1 MLEGIFSMDNYIPF
15 LKLKGSEIS
24 AIRDLDSSLK
34 TNLLPFF
41 DFPRKKPK
49 KSRKEDAPTPKTK
62 SELFSNDL
70 FKLRRKFEINL
81 NFLSKFYL
89 DNFDLEDFVEH
100 DGKYS
105 YYSILENF
113 GPFGM
118 IPVVGLDRSEEHL
131 KSVLYALKENIIS
144 DSRIAIRLC
153 KNDFESYSIC
163 RNELIALLDEIYFS
177 FNEIDL
183 IFDCRIC
190 KEDSNE
196 KFTEQILKFIQGLS
210 KESYSFHRFIIS
222 GSSIPPSI
230 TELITT
236 RSEKHI
242 SREEIL
248 IYNKIHSSMSKEN
261 REKTNIFIA
270 DYGCVSPEYSDVE
283 LFEEDMDNI
292 TTAKIIYPY
301 NDNLYL
307 VRGGRMKSDR
317 EQINKLAKTIVTQT
331 HIYRGSSFSMGD
343 RYLYDKSNG
352 VGKLATAS
360 TIVAPLVN
368 LHLTYMLNK

>member
-1 MLEGIFSMDNYIPF
+1 MDNYIPF
-15 LKLKGSEIS
+15 LKLKGSEII
-24 AIRDLDSSLK
+24 ALRRLDTYLK
-34 TNLLPFF
+34 ADLLPFF

-62 SELFSNDL
+62 NELFANDL
-70 FKLRRKFEINL
+70 VKLKRKFEINL
-81 NFLSKFYL
+81 SFLNRFYL
-89 DNFDLEDFVEH
+89 DNFDLEDFIEH
-100 DGKYS
+100 NGKYN

-113 GPFGM
+113 GHLGM
-118 IPVVGLDRSEEHL
+118 IPVVGLDRSEQHL
-131 KSVLYALKENIIS
+131 QSIFHALQQNMIS
-144 DSRIAIRLC
+144 DSIIAIRLC

-163 RNELIALLDEIYFS
+163 RDDLISLLDDIYFS
-177 FNEIDL
+177 FHNIDL

-190 KEDSNE
+190 KENDNE
-196 KFTEQILKFIQGLS
+196 KYASQITAFIEGLS
-210 KESYSFHRFIIS
+210 KENYSFNRFIIS

-242 SREEIL
+242 IREEIL
-248 IYNKIHSSMSKEN
+248 IYNEVFKSLNKEN
-261 REKTNIFIA
+261 KNKIFIS

-283 LFEEDMDNI
+283 LFEEDMDNV

-301 NDNLYL
+301 KDNLYL

-317 EQINKLAKTIVTQT
+317 KQINKLAKVVVDQP
-331 HIYRGSSFSMGD
+331 HIYRGQTFSTGD
-343 RYLYDKSNG
+343 MYLYEKSKNI
-352 VGKLATAS
+352 GKDATAS
-360 TIVAPLVN
+360 TIVSPLIN

>member
-1 MLEGIFSMDNYIPF
+1 MDNYIPF

-24 AIRDLDSSLK
+24 AIRDLDNSLK
-34 TNLLPFF
+34 ENFLPFF

-70 FKLRRKFEINL
+70 SKLKRKFEINL
-81 NFLSKFYL
+81 KFLNKFYL
-89 DNFDLEDFVEH
+89 DNFDLEDFIEH
-100 DGKYS
+100 DGRYN

-113 GPFGM
+113 GHFGM
-118 IPVVGLDRSEEHL
+118 IPVVGLDRSDEHL
-131 KSVLYALKENIIS
+131 KSVLYSLKKNIIN

-153 KNDFESYSIC
+153 KSDFESYSIS
-163 RNELIALLDEIYFS
+163 RADLISLLDEIYLS

-190 KEDSNE
+190 KENDN
-196 KFTEQILKFIQGLS
+196 KKYTEQISKFIHELS
-210 KESYSFHRFIIS
+210 KEPYSFKRYIIS

-230 TELITT
+230 TELIAT

-242 SREEIL
+242 KREEIL
-248 IYNKIHSSMSKEN
+248 IYNQIFISMHIEKKEQ
-261 REKTNIFIA
+261 KKIFIA

-283 LFEEDMDNI
+283 LFEEDMDNV

-301 NDNLYL
+301 KDNLYL

-317 EQINKLAKTIVTQT
+317 KQINKLAKVVVDKP
-331 HIYRGSSFSMGD
+331 HIYRGEGFSTGD
-343 RYLYDKSNG
+343 MYLYEKAND
-352 VGKLATAS
+352 VGKPATAS
-360 TIVAPLVN
+360 TIVSPLIN